1 MKKLVWLLG
10 GVIAVGVVVWLVGSG
25 PTGGGSDRDDDDTT
39 VVQVPVVWENVPRMA
54 KPMFAKG
61 DAFGDLTLTTPLAMK
76 SIYPHSKSLSERYPE
91 QMKLIFEGCGK
102 KGEKELRVCFDVVAY
117 PSVVAADE
125 LTLVFT
131 NFVPLASETFDVAS
145 GKKIDA
151 SVPAL
156 NVAAKKAM
164 SSYALRIEGVPG
176 FAADNLPSKIW
187 VRNDGLECLV
197 KEERSAK

>member
-10 GVIAVGVVVWLVGSG
+10 GVIAVGVVAWLVGSG
-25 PTGGGSDRDDDDTT
+25 VPPPPPTPPSEKIEH
-39 VVQVPVVWENVPRMA
+39 VPVVWENVPRMA
-54 KPMFAKG
+54 KTVLTKG

-91 QMKLIFEGCGK
+91 QMKLIFEGRGK
-102 KGEKELRVCFDVVAY
+102 KGESELRVCFDVVAY
-117 PSVVAADE
+117 PSVVAGDE

-151 SVPAL
+151 SVSAL
-156 NVAAKKAM
+156 ETAAKNAL
-164 SSYALRIEGVPG
+164 SSYVLRIEGVPG
-176 FAADNLPSKIW
+176 FAADNLPTRIW
-187 VRNDGLECLV
+187 VRNDGLECKV
-197 KEERSAK
+197 KAERSAK